1 MGSIS
6 SEVLCSIRKL
16 ENCTELTQLDR
27 RTRRLMRMPNV
38 LHPKSK
44 FERLYIL
51 RKYSGKGLE
60 GVEEAVKL
68 ENVGLEN

>member
-1 MGSIS
+1 
-6 SEVLCSIRKL
+6 
-16 ENCTELTQLDR
+16 
-27 RTRRLMRMPNV
+27 MPNV

-44 FERLYIL
+44 FDRLYIL